1 MPVSVFSVQDAE
13 TLQALSHPTR
23 VAILEALRE
32 PASAAAVARTIGQ
45 SRQRV
50 NYHLK
55 ELEGAGLVQRVGEE
69 RTGNFV
75 SSLYRAVARSF
86 VVSPKVAWADPRR
99 LAAMRDQHSLET
111 LVELGERLQRDAIEL
126 LDRAA
131 FDGEQIASASVT
143 ADVRF
148 ASEEDRAAFM
158 DAYLRTLRELLERYG
173 ARDGEAYRAA
183 IAVYPAA
190 AKAQP

>member
-1 MPVSVFSVQDAE
+1 MSNSVFTVGDPE

-23 VAILEALRE
+23 VAILEALRT

-45 SRQRV
+45 PRQRV

-55 ELEGAGLVQRVGEE
+55 ELEQAGLVERTGEE

-75 SSLYRAVARSF
+75 SSLYRSVARSF
-86 VVSPKVAWADPRR
+86 VVSPKVAWSDPRR
-99 LAAMRDQHSLET
+99 VNAMRDQHSLET
-111 LVELGERLQRDAIEL
+111 LVELGERLQRDAAEL

-131 FDGEQIASASVT
+131 FDGEEIASASVT

-148 ASEEDRAAFM
+148 ASESDRAAFM
-158 DAYLRTLRELLERYG
+158 DSYLRTLRELLEKYG
-173 ARDGEAYRAA
+173 AKEGERYRAA
-183 IAVYPAA
+183 IAVYPGG
-190 AKAQP
+190 KG